1 MDILYLLIPL
11 SAILILVI
19 IAIFAWAVHNGQFD
33 HTEREG
39 MRILEQTEQ
48 SITENHTS
56 AVINSSEFDTHQS

>member
-1 MDILYLLIPL
+1 LYLLVPL

-39 MRILEQTEQ
+39 MRILEQTEL
-48 SITENHTS
+48 SIAENQTPAAIKS
-56 AVINSSEFDTHQS
+56 PEFDTHQSQN